1 MLRMEGITK
10 SYGGVRANRGIDLA
24 VGTGRIVGLLGEN
37 GSGKTTLMNVLF
49 GMVRP
54 DAGHIT
60 FKGRPLRPNS
70 PRDAIAAGVGMI
82 HQHFMLVPAMTVTDN
97 VMLALD
103 AARAWLRPRAVA
115 DRIREV
121 SRTWHLEVD
130 PDALVGDLPLGLQQ
144 RVEILKA
151 ILRGAELLI
160 LDEPTSNLSPP
171 EVTVL
176 LDFLRRFR
184 GEGGAVVFISHKLG
198 EVLELCD
205 EVVVLRDGEVVGTR
219 PVSGASRADL
229 ARMMVGREV
238 TSGHEWTPREAG
250 AELLLVVDL
259 HGRDAAGVERLSGVS
274 FSVRAGEVFAI
285 AGVDGNGQAELAEAI
300 GGLVPPAGGH
310 VYVDGADLTAGGIG
324 ARLDAGMAHIPADRA
339 STGLVGDM
347 TIAENIALRDFDRP
361 PFRRGMWL
369 DAEMTRRVARDRA
382 ERFAI
387 RAAGVDAPARTLSGG
402 NQQKVVLAREIG
414 REPRVLLAVQ
424 PTRGLDPGATR
435 FVMDQVLTLRDAGAA
450 VLYISTELDE
460 VLAVA
465 DRIGVLCAG
474 RLVGV
479 MRRDEADLG
488 RIGLMM
494 AGALDE
500 APDEQLRYGVR
511 AR

>member
-1 MLRMEGITK
+1 
-10 SYGGVRANRGIDLA
+10 
-24 VGTGRIVGLLGEN
+24 
-37 GSGKTTLMNVLF
+37 
-49 GMVRP
+49 
-54 DAGHIT
+54 
-60 FKGRPLRPNS
+60 
-70 PRDAIAAGVGMI
+70 MI

-103 AARAWLRPRAVA
+103 AAGAWLRPRAVA

-130 PDALVGDLPLGLQQ
+130 PNARVGDLPLGLQQ

-171 EVTVL
+171 EVTIL

-219 PVSGASRADL
+219 PVAGASRADL

-238 TSGHEWTPREAG
+238 ASSHEWTPREAG

-324 ARLDAGMAHIPADRA
+324 ARLDAGMAHIPPTA
-339 STGLVGDM
+339 
-347 TIAENIALRDFDRP
+347 RP
-361 PFRRGMWL
+361 P
-369 DAEMTRRVARDRA
+369 A
-382 ERFAI
+382 
-387 RAAGVDAPARTLSGG
+387 SS
-402 NQQKVVLAREIG
+402 
-414 REPRVLLAVQ
+414 
-424 PTRGLDPGATR
+424 
-435 FVMDQVLTLRDAGAA
+435 
-450 VLYISTELDE
+450 ST
-460 VLAVA
+460 
-465 DRIGVLCAG
+465 
-474 RLVGV
+474 
-479 MRRDEADLG
+479 
-488 RIGLMM
+488 
-494 AGALDE
+494 
-500 APDEQLRYGVR
+500 
-511 AR
+511 